1 MKKFI
6 SIAGSMAILAAS
18 VLPAI
23 ATGNNCVNET
33 TGPISQNYCTV
44 TNTNTVKVEN
54 ENDADIKNDVKV
66 SANTGHN
73 SASMNTLGGA
83 VVSGNA
89 SVNASLSNTANVN
102 TTSVSGGPAAS
113 GNVGSNGITG
123 PNSVNQIGI
132 TNSNNV
138 EVENENDAHVDNK
151 VVASVD
157 SGWNRADTNTGPG
170 YVYAG
175 NADMN
180 VGVVNRV
187 NDSATAIVGGAG
199 GVGGNQATNQ
209 TTGPI
214 SQNFVTVKN
223 TSDIEVEN
231 ENDMDVKNTVNAIAN
246 TGHNSASTN
255 TLGGEIRSGNAV
267 GDLGLETK
275 GNINTT
281 SVTSAMGGFANVSG
295 NVDTG
300 PMSFNQETLTNTQGV
315 EVENENKDAD
325 VSNFDTDS
333 ADAGWNNADTN
344 TGGGSVLAGMADLV
358 KRICVYVN
366 DSFTV
371 VH

>member
-1 MKKFI
+1 
-6 SIAGSMAILAAS
+6 MAILAAS
-18 VLPAI
+18 VLPVFAL
-23 ATGNNCVNET
+23 GNDCVNET
-33 TGPISQNYCTV
+33 TGPLSGNYCKV

-54 ENDADIKNDVKV
+54 KNDANIKNDVTV

-73 SASMNTLGGA
+73 SASMNTLGGS

-113 GNVGSNGITG
+113 GNVGSNRITG
-123 PNSVNQIGI
+123 PGSTNTADIL
-132 TNSNNV
+132 NSNKV
-138 EVENENDAHVDNK
+138 EVKNKNDAYVDNK
-151 VVASVD
+151 VAASVD
-157 SGWNRADTNTGPG
+157 SGYNNADKNTGPA
-170 YVYAG
+170 YIHSG
-175 NADMN
+175 NADMA

-187 NDSATAIVGGAG
+187 NDSATAVVGGAG
-199 GVGGNQATNQ
+199 GTGGNQATNQ
-209 TTGPI
+209 TTGPG
-214 SQNFVTVKN
+214 SGNFVKVLN
-223 TSDIEVEN
+223 SSDVEVEN
-231 ENDMDVKNTVNAIAN
+231 ENKMDVDNSVNAKAN

-255 TLGGEIRSGNAV
+255 TLGGEIRSGNAA

-295 NVDTG
+295 NAVTG
-300 PMSFNQETLTNTQGV
+300 PMSTNTEDLINTQKV
-315 EVENENKDAD
+315 EVKNENKKAD
-325 VSNFDTDS
+325 VSNSDVDIADT
-333 ADAGWNNADTN
+333 GWNIADKN
-344 TGGGSVLAGMADLV
+344 TGGGDVLAGMADLV